1 MTNHDEQVNHFRIGI
16 FVLLGTILLV
26 TFVIMVVGGN
36 WFHQPTY
43 METYFDESVQG
54 LNEGSTVKYRGVSIG
69 RVKNISFIGDQYY
82 SNEIARDQNVAKYVY
97 VKMALDTVSF
107 LGNAKLSVAEKL
119 HQAIKNGLRVHLAQE
134 GLTGNSYIELDFS
147 KTHRD
152 SLQIKWRPKL
162 YYIPSRQSTLS
173 TISASLN
180 TMFND
185 LQKVNFNKFFHN
197 ITRTAHSARKSF
209 DHISSLLESQETNI
223 AVSLE
228 NVADVT
234 DSLRLIMENI
244 STYPSGFLRTG
255 PDG

>member
-1 MTNHDEQVNHFRIGI
+1 MTSSSEQVNHFRIGL
-16 FVLLGTILLV
+16 FVLLGIVLLV
-26 TFVIMVVGGN
+26 AFMVMVVGGD

-54 LNEGSTVKYRGVSIG
+54 LKEGSAVKYRGVSIG
-69 RVKNISFIGDQYY
+69 RVKEISFIGDQYY
-82 SNEIARDQNVAKYVY
+82 SDEIARDQNVAKYVY

-107 LGNAKLSVAEKL
+107 LGNADLSVAEKL
-119 HQAIKNGLRVHLAQE
+119 QLAIKNGLRVHLAQE
-134 GLTGNSYIELDFS
+134 GLTGNSYVEMDFS
-147 KTHRD
+147 KVRNT

-185 LQKVNFNKFFHN
+185 LQKVNFNEFFHN

-228 NVADVT
+228 NVANVT

-255 PDG
+255 PGG